1 MVVKREDGFGFTLT
15 QEMPVFVDKVFN
27 GSSAQK
33 AGSHP
38 KDRIIKV
45 CGCGVGVT
53 TSRSSRCS
61 IVCVNRLLVG
71 VVRVW
76 PALS

>member
-1 MVVKREDGFGFTLT
+1 MIVRREDNGFGFTLT

-33 AGSHP
+33 AGIHP

-45 CGCGVGVT
+45 RYHYIHYTC
-53 TSRSSRCS
+53 
-61 IVCVNRLLVG
+61 IVIIYYMLCTCIIHAVCIHYIIM
-71 VVRVW
+71 
-76 PALS
+76 

>member
-1 MVVKREDGFGFTLT
+1 MTLNVHHKSPLLSPPFPPGRLWQERTVIVKREENGFGFTLT

-33 AGSHP
+33 AGIHP

-45 CGCGVGVT
+45 
-53 TSRSSRCS
+53 S
-61 IVCVNRLLVG
+61 
-71 VVRVW
+71 
-76 PALS
+76 

>member
-33 AGSHP
+33 AGIHP

-45 CGCGVGVT
+45 GGCGLGVAKDGVGVALDH
-53 TSRSSRCS
+53 RV
-61 IVCVNRLLVG
+61 VC
-71 VVRVW
+71 
-76 PALS
+76 